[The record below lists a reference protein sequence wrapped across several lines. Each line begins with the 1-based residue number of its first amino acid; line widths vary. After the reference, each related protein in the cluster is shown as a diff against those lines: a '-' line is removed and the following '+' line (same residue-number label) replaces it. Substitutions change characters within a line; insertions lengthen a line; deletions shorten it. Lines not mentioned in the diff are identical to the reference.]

1 MSTPKMIS
9 AMARSPAIDPLGD
22 SKVIDQFCLEDVIN
36 LDAPVLED
44 MPVAPRPMHPRPML
58 PSRVAIIG
66 NYLPRQ
72 CGIATFTTDLCDAIH
87 AQYDATE
94 LLALPV
100 NDIAEGYSYPARIR
114 FELAQD
120 EVASYRQAADFL
132 NFSNIDLVCLQHE
145 FGIFGGPAGAHIL
158 ELLRRLQMPGHHVA
172 HGPSRAQHRSTHG
185 DGGNCDSVGS
195 SHCHEPAIRR

>member
-1 MSTPKMIS
+1 MSTPKMIF
-9 AMARSPAIDPLGD
+9 AMARSPAIDRPGN
-22 SKVIDQFCLEDVIN
+22 SKVIDQFSLEDVDVIN
-36 LDAPVLED
+36 LDASVLED
-44 MPVAPRPMHPRPML
+44 KPVALRPMHPRPML

-87 AQYDATE
+87 AEYSATE

-100 NDIAEGYSYPARIR
+100 NDTPEGYIYPARIR

-132 NFSNIDLVCLQHE
+132 NFSNIDLVCLQHQY
-145 FGIFGGPAGAHIL
+145 GIVGGLDGARIEDRGLGVQMRVVMNHL
-158 ELLRRLQMPGHHVA
+158 SVLRETNP
-172 HGPSRAQHRSTHG
+172 
-185 DGGNCDSVGS
+185 D
-195 SHCHEPAIRR
+195 

>member
-1 MSTPKMIS
+1 MRKIS
-9 AMARSPAIDPLGD
+9 SASERSSAIDTPD
-22 SKVIDQFCLEDVIN
+22 NAKVIDQFTLEAVIN
-36 LDAPVLED
+36 LDAPITEETTVTL
-44 MPVAPRPMHPRPML
+44 APGHPRPML

-87 AQYDATE
+87 AQYESTE

-120 EVASYRQAADFL
+120 EVASYRQAAEFL
-132 NFSNIDLVCLQHE
+132 
-145 FGIFGGPAGAHIL
+145 
-158 ELLRRLQMPGHHVA
+158 
-172 HGPSRAQHRSTHG
+172 
-185 DGGNCDSVGS
+185 
-195 SHCHEPAIRR
+195 

>member
-9 AMARSPAIDPLGD
+9 AMARSPAIDRPGN
-22 SKVIDQFCLEDVIN
+22 SKVIDQFSLEDVDVIN
-36 LDAPVLED
+36 LDASVLED
-44 MPVAPRPMHPRPML
+44 KPVALRPMHPRPML

-87 AQYDATE
+87 AEYSATE

-100 NDIAEGYSYPARIR
+100 NETPEGYIYPARIR

-120 EVASYRQAADFL
+120 ELASYRHASTFL
-132 NFSNIDLVCLQHE
+132 NFRTL
-145 FGIFGGPAGAHIL
+145 PP
-158 ELLRRLQMPGHHVA
+158 LLPHHQPHTFA
-172 HGPSRAQHRSTHG
+172 S
-185 DGGNCDSVGS
+185 
-195 SHCHEPAIRR
+195 